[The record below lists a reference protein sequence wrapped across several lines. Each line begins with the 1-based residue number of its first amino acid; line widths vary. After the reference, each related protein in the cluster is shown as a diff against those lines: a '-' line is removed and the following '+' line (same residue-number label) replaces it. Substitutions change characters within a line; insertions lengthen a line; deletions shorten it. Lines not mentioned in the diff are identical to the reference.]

1 MILDILK
8 IKLIE
13 SQKSKDEL
21 TLGVLRF
28 LNSAIKNKEIELRPK
43 GEVLDDEKIIQVLK
57 KQIKMRNDSIESY
70 KAGNRMDLVERESKE
85 KDVLESLLKELM
97 PDPQN

>member
-8 IKLIE
+8 TKLIE

-43 GEVLDDEKIIQVLK
+43 GEVLDDEKILQVLK

-70 KAGNRMDLVERESKE
+70 KAGNRMDLVERESNE
-85 KDVLESLLKELM
+85 KAVLESLLKELM